1 MLQPTLLLAV
11 ALLLN
16 GVLCIKDVSIQVP
29 PTVSVGTDVYLRC
42 LYDLEGDSL
51 YMLKW
56 YCGKEEFYRYVPK
69 ELPPT
74 RVFPLPGFGVD
85 VDKSDTHTV
94 VLRSV
99 SLEMSGR
106 YRCEVSADA
115 PTFHTA
121 MVARWMHVVEFP
133 EGRPELSPEKRRY
146 AVGEV
151 LRANCTTA
159 PSTPPANVTWWLNG
173 QRVNESWVRAF
184 TPEKASIPNEPSVS
198 TRKPPLAP
206 PLLLKDE
213 ARPAAF
219 VRGAVRSH
227 LEVELGLSSFRDGK
241 LHLRCEANLFGT
253 ARDAAEVQLDEER
266 PRLAS
271 VLGTRESHPS
281 PPSPPVAA
289 ASRGCVL
296 ESSAL
301 VLMLVWCLVRLQS

>member
-1 MLQPTLLLAV
+1 MDQGLSPCPQGA
-11 ALLLN
+11 
-16 GVLCIKDVSIQVP
+16 LCIKDVSIQVP

-42 LYDLEGDSL
+42 LYDLEGDNL

-56 YCGKEEFYRYVPK
+56 YCGKEEFYRFVPK

-74 RVFPLPGFGVD
+74 RVFPLPGFNVD
-85 VDKSDTHTV
+85 MDKSDTHLV

-99 SLEMSGR
+99 TLEMSGR

-133 EGRPELSPEKRRY
+133 EGRPELNPEKKRY

-151 LRANCTTA
+151 LRANCTST

-173 QRVNESWVRAF
+173 QRVNESWAKAF
-184 TPEKASIPNEPSVS
+184 TPDKKVIPNEPSDS
-198 TRKPPLAP
+198 KSAP
-206 PLLLKDE
+206 PLLRDE
-213 ARPAAF
+213 SKAPAF
-219 VRGAVRSH
+219 PRGAVRSH

-241 LHLRCEANLFGT
+241 LHLRCEANLFGA

-289 ASRGCVL
+289 ASRGATL
-296 ESSAL
+296 QSSAL
-301 VLMLVWCLVRLQS
+301 TLLFLMAGPRVLRLQS